1 MSVSSISGQC
11 CIVCLISSQS
21 CVICF
26 PIYPCIICSVSCQ
39 SFVTVFK
46 FHCWCCFRTSYTS
59 VPPLQRC
66 HLATQKFLIN
76 LLAATSASVPAVLK
90 MANRARQ
97 LALTCKSSA
106 KTPMTMAVRRKVIR
120 IVLRKNFLLLSTTAM
135 CQCWT
140 ATEVHRSGMIVLKV
154 SKVLCPAHRR
164 RQAGLRK

>member
-1 MSVSSISGQC
+1 MLYCLFDFKSVLCYLFDFKSVLCNLFDFKSVLC
-11 CIVCLISSQS
+11 CFL
-21 CVICF
+21 
-26 PIYPCIICSVSCQ
+26 IYPCIICSVSYQ

-66 HLATQKFLIN
+66 HLPTQKFLIN
-76 LLAATSASVPAVLK
+76 LLAATSASVPAMLK

-106 KTPMTMAVRRKVIR
+106 KTPTTMAVRRKVIR
-120 IVLRKNFLLLSTTAM
+120 IVLRKNFLLLSTTVM

-140 ATEVHRSGMIVLKV
+140 ATEVHRSGMIVLKARA
-154 SKVLCPAHRR
+154 LTE
-164 RQAGLRK
+164 